1 MIMADVWKI
10 VFLILGTQAV
20 TVSYWLL
27 AAALF
32 PEALRR
38 SSAAYDQRIGRLTF
52 VGLAMAVPSL
62 LIGAGL
68 LQQGPHPLLKLVG
81 AVLVGGPVALGLVG
95 SAGLCDRV
103 GAGLPGDAD
112 ARLPWRRVLRGG
124 IVLSFAFVLPVI
136 GWFVLLPWTLVSGV
150 GASLGSIRRW
160 RSRARQVAPAPAPV
174 PAPVPASIETEPI
187 R

>member
-20 TVSYWLL
+20 MVSYWLL

-38 SSAAYDQRIGRLTF
+38 SRAGYDHRIGRLTLL
-52 VGLAMAVPSL
+52 GLVTAIPSL
-62 LIGAGL
+62 LIGAAL
-68 LQQGPHPLLKLVG
+68 LQQGPHPLLKLIG
-81 AVLVGGPVALGLVG
+81 ALLVSAPVALGLAG
-95 SAGLCDRV
+95 SAGLCDRI

-124 IVLSFAFVLPVI
+124 VVLSFAFVLPVL

-150 GASLGSIRRW
+150 GASLGSLRRK
-160 RSRARQVAPAPAPV
+160 REVARPDALAAPSATPADAEPV
-174 PAPVPASIETEPI
+174 

>member
-20 TVSYWLL
+20 MVSYWLL

-32 PEALRR
+32 PDALRR
-38 SSAAYDQRIGRLTF
+38 SRAAYDQRTGRVTF
-52 VGLAMAVPSL
+52 AGLATAVPAL
-62 LIGAGL
+62 LVGAGL
-68 LQQGPHPLLKLVG
+68 LQGPHPLLKLI
-81 AVLVGGPVALGLVG
+81 GGVMVSAPVALGLVG
-95 SAGLCDRV
+95 SAGLCDRI

-150 GASLGSIRRW
+150 GASLGSLRR
-160 RSRARQVAPAPAPV
+160 RQAAATRETPAAV
-174 PAPVPASIETEPI
+174 EAEPI

>member
-10 VFLILGTQAV
+10 VFLVLGTQLV
-20 TVSYWLL
+20 MVSYWLL

-32 PEALRR
+32 PAALRR
-38 SSAAYDQRIGRLTF
+38 SRAGYDQRIGRLTLL
-52 VGLAMAVPSL
+52 GLVVTVPTL

-68 LQQGPHPLLKLVG
+68 LQQGPHPLLKLMG
-81 AVLVGGPVALGLVG
+81 ALLLSAPVALGLAG

-103 GAGLPGDAD
+103 GAGLPGYAD

-124 IVLSFAFVLPVI
+124 VVLSFAFVLPVL

-150 GASLGSIRRW
+150 GASLGSLRRARTVP
-160 RSRARQVAPAPAPV
+160 RSRAVPGPDVTTPAEVEPV
-174 PAPVPASIETEPI
+174 